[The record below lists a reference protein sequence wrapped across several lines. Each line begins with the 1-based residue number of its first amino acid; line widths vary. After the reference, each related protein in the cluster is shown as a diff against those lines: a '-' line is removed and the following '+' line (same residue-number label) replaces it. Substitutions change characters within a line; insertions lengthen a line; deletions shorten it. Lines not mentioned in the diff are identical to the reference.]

1 MSLIKKL
8 QTTVVLALA
17 VCGLAGPAQA
27 QDKPLRLVVPFSA
40 GGGVDALARLLAR
53 KMQADLGETVIVD
66 NKPGAGGNLGL
77 DWVAAA
83 PPDGR
88 TLVIITNSLVINPI
102 LTPSTKFDP
111 QKSFAPV
118 SMLAYSPVV
127 LVAKSDLPVSNL
139 PELIRLAKASPG
151 KLSYGSCGNGGIHH
165 LAAEMLKGVA
175 QVNLVHVPYKGCSGA
190 SADVAGG
197 QIDLAMMSVNSV
209 AAFMDSKRV
218 KALGVTSE
226 KPSSLLPG
234 VPTLAA
240 AGGLKD
246 FALEG
251 WYAAFAPAGTP
262 APVIERLNQ
271 AFHRALA
278 DAEVRKALTVGYFE
292 PQSSTPAALAE
303 FIAKESVR
311 YRRLVAEQGIKGD

>member
-1 MSLIKKL
+1 MTLIKKL

-17 VCGLAGPAQA
+17 LCGLTGQA

-139 PELIRLAKASPG
+139 PDLIRLAKASPG
-151 KLSYGSCGNGGIHH
+151 KLAYGSCGNGGIHH

-226 KPSSLLPG
+226 KPSALLPG
-234 VPTLAA
+234 VPTLAS

-278 DAEVRKALTVGYFE
+278 DAEVRKSLTVGYFE
-292 PQSSTPAALAE
+292 PQSSTPAALGE

-311 YRRLVAEQGIKGD
+311 YRRLVTEQGIKGD

>member
-1 MSLIKKL
+1 MTLIKKL

-17 VCGLAGPAQA
+17 LCGLTGQAQA

-127 LVAKSDLPVSNL
+127 LVAKSDLPVANL
-139 PELIRLAKASPG
+139 PDLIRLAKASPG
-151 KLSYGSCGNGGIHH
+151 KLAYGSCGNGGIHH

-226 KPSSLLPG
+226 KPSALLPG
-234 VPTLAA
+234 VPTLAS

-292 PQSSTPAALAE
+292 PQSSTPAALGE

-311 YRRLVAEQGIKGD
+311 YRRLVTEQGIKGD